1 MVNTHQSPRIPTGT
15 PFFKA
20 PLGQIATLRVSRTK
34 TLKLN
39 SPALSQDKMG
49 EGNSL
54 LLGR

>member
-54 LLGR
+54 LL